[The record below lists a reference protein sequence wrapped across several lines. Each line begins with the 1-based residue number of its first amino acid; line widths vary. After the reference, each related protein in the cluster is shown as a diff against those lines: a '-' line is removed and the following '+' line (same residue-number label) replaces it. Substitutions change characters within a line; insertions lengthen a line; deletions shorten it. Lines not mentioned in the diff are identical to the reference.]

1 MLEKEATFA
10 DDVVSRVWQEDVGDD
25 LSGNVV
31 CDTRGLTSCRV
42 RREAGR
48 SWMSTAMCHNVVCG
62 LVHCEDI
69 VCNLEGSCG
78 SDT

>member
-10 DDVVSRVWQEDVGDD
+10 DDVVSRVWQEDVGDN

-42 RREAGR
+42 RREAGCR
-48 SWMSTAMCHNVVCG
+48 LRCVIMSSAAWC
-62 LVHCEDI
+62 I
-69 VCNLEGSCG
+69 VKTLSAI
-78 SDT
+78 